1 VYTST
6 TEQSLSTA
14 DLYNLKQLTTA
25 EVSAVFDVSSLQWL
39 RGDANDRSVA
49 LFVAYRFVEPLL
61 HGVVRSF
68 VALETSIDFATGK
81 GLYPVDGGDVDAQLF
96 YSGSRETTVYF
107 ASLNYVRRIIQHA
120 GTAVLRKCLVAH
132 ASDLSKCII
141 AKPKA
146 DSIPPERVAV
156 DTDNV
161 TTGKITYQRLLEQKD
176 HILDSDEE
184 QEGWCTHIE
193 GLPDI
198 PHKARLTFFDLV
210 GIDLS
215 GIDPRV
221 MPKRPYITACKVW
234 SSVYDTYSATD

>member
-1 VYTST
+1 
-6 TEQSLSTA
+6 
-14 DLYNLKQLTTA
+14 
-25 EVSAVFDVSSLQWL
+25 VFDVSSLQWL
-39 RGDANDRSVA
+39 RGDADDRSVA

-61 HGVVRSF
+61 HSVVKSF

-81 GLYPVDGGDVDAQLF
+81 DMNPVDGGDADAQLF

-120 GTAVLRKCLVAH
+120 GTAVLRKCLVVQALSQ
-132 ASDLSKCII
+132 SDLSKSII
-141 AKPKA
+141 
-146 DSIPPERVAV
+146 IQPERVAAV
-156 DTDNV
+156 KEDNDNDNV
-161 TTGKITYQRLLEQKD
+161 ATGKITYQRLLEQKD

-184 QEGWCTHIE
+184 QEGWRTHIE

-198 PHKARLTFFDLV
+198 PHKARITFFDLV

-234 SSVYDTYSATD
+234 SSVYADSQYL